1 MLEAREL
8 LWDEAGRN
16 VALAASRVPTPQAGE
31 VLLAH
36 TAVALAPP
44 ASAPL
49 CTAAAVGRVL
59 AVGDGVPPHLVGAR
73 LGWVDESPELA
84 LAAPPASHALR
95 PSWRC
100 VPVPDEIDDAE
111 AALLLRPGLTA
122 EMLCRRVFKV
132 GAGHRVLVV
141 GAAGA
146 VGGAVAAW
154 TRQLG
159 ALVLGVVRTEDAAV
173 RARENGCHQVF
184 VDCGEGLGDAVAAT
198 TQQRG
203 VDVVFDGVGAAA
215 AAVLACMRRRGT
227 WVAFGARA
235 GAHAPI
241 DWHSLQRGSWQLAV
255 PQLADYVRT
264 RDERLRAAGAVF
276 TAMRAG
282 VLRAGSAARL
292 PFDAAP
298 ELLAP
303 ALANRARGRCV
314 LLAGSQP

>member
-8 LWDEAGRN
+8 HWDEDGRN
-16 VALAASRVPTPQAGE
+16 VALVASRVPAPQAGE

-36 TAVALAPP
+36 TAVALARRP
-44 ASAPL
+44 SAPPG
-49 CTAAAVGRVL
+49 TEAAVGRVL
-59 AVGDGVPPHLVGAR
+59 AVGDGVPPHLVGTR
-73 LGWVDESPELA
+73 LGFVEESPGLA
-84 LAAPPASHALR
+84 LPAPPASHALR

-100 VPVPDEIDDAE
+100 VPVPDEIDDADV
-111 AALLLRPGLTA
+111 ALLLRPGLTA

-132 GAGHRVLVV
+132 GAGHRVLVL

-159 ALVLGVVRTEDAAV
+159 ALVLGVVRTEDAEV

-184 VDCGEGLGDAVAAT
+184 VAGGEDLGEAVAAT
-198 TQQRG
+198 TQQSG
-203 VDVVFDGVGAAA
+203 VDVVFDGVSGDNATS
-215 AAVLACMRRRGT
+215 VLACLRRRGT
-227 WVAFGARA
+227 WVAYGASA
-235 GAHAPI
+235 GPRPPLA
-241 DWHSLQRGSWQLAV
+241 WQSLQHGSWQLAV

-282 VLRAGSAARL
+282 VLRAGIVERL

-303 ALANRARGRCV
+303 ALANGARGRC
-314 LLAGSQP
+314 LLLG